1 MRSKDWKKWFVNLI
15 FASSSTTLCFT
26 NIELVKATNSTRQ
39 KTIREFGTYIPL
51 SESSGLISK
60 SFDKSSSN
68 EVKPSRSVCV
78 SIACLYDIRDSS
90 TAGNRLKSEDKKKT
104 KLFKNTLVILL
115 PKNSHINTNDI
126 KVPGTVKNHKFN
138 PNIPIPIISEPLEDA
153 ISQSVQ
159 DKIISLPSEDEIVLP
174 STKDTIT
181 TDKNIISPDKNTN
194 TPEFSELS
202 TLDRKL
208 PPISVQI
215 VQNPKPPPPPPPP
228 TPENVEKDP
237 PPLESQ
243 PTDFP
248 ATSPEEVEQKLDT
261 LEDERSIRL
270 GKLLQLLEENK
281 QKQQQVEQ
289 LEQQPDAIFNELGT
303 IRARKVPE
311 PRQPLDPKQ
320 PPIEKSEE
328 KFKPVGYLLGRV
340 GYFHTSN
347 IFSSR
352 DKPDDDGLIFS
363 GLTLAAA
370 PFKIAPKTY
379 LNGSIDGNIIRY
391 GDKSEFD
398 YNQIRFNLGIYQ
410 QLTSKMYG
418 EIGWNNQQL
427 FYSKDDGSNFSSGD
441 KFLNENSFRLSLGR
455 RDPIAPKLNLDSF
468 YQLRLSLT
476 NPPEKR
482 NRIINYVW
490 LSLNYYLQQSLRLG
504 VDYQFSLSNFLERSR
519 EDQYHRI
526 SANLRYSISNL
537 NSINLQ
543 SGFTLGGSK
552 DPNIDF
558 DGWFFSVNYSWD
570 IGQF

>member
-1 MRSKDWKKWFVNLI
+1 L
-15 FASSSTTLCFT
+15 ST
-26 NIELVKATNSTRQ
+26 
-39 KTIREFGTYIPL
+39 P
-51 SESSGLISK
+51 
-60 SFDKSSSN
+60 DK
-68 EVKPSRSVCV
+68 E
-78 SIACLYDIRDSS
+78 
-90 TAGNRLKSEDKKKT
+90 
-104 KLFKNTLVILL
+104 
-115 PKNSHINTNDI
+115 
-126 KVPGTVKNHKFN
+126 
-138 PNIPIPIISEPLEDA
+138 
-153 ISQSVQ
+153 
-159 DKIISLPSEDEIVLP
+159 LPS
-174 STKDTIT
+174 
-181 TDKNIISPDKNTN
+181 
-194 TPEFSELS
+194 
-202 TLDRKL
+202 
-208 PPISVQI
+208 ISVKI
-215 VQNPKPPPPPPPP
+215 VQNSEPPPAP
-228 TPENVEKDP
+228 TPENIEKDP

-248 ATSPEEVEQKLDT
+248 ATSPEEVEQKLDS

-281 QKQQQVEQ
+281 QKQQEEK
-289 LEQQPDAIFNELGT
+289 LEQQSDAIYDELGI

-311 PRQPLDPKQ
+311 QPQPLDPKQ
-320 PPIEKSEE
+320 PPIEKTEE

-347 IFSSR
+347 IFSSAN
-352 DKPDDDGLIFS
+352 DPEDDGLIFS

-379 LNGSIDGNIIRY
+379 LNASIEGNIIRY
-391 GDKSEFD
+391 SDQSKFD

-427 FYSKDDGSNFSSGD
+427 FYSRDSDRFNFPSSGD

-476 NPPEKR
+476 NPPEER

-490 LSLNYYLQQSLRLG
+490 LSLNYSLQKSLRVG
-504 VDYQFSLSNFLERSR
+504 VDYQFSLSNFLERDR

-526 SANLRYSISNL
+526 SANLRYSISDL
-537 NSINLQ
+537 SSINLQ
-543 SGFTLGGSK
+543 SGFALGGSTE
-552 DPNIDF
+552 DNIDF
-558 DGWFFSVNYSWD
+558 DGWFFSLNYSWD

>member
-1 MRSKDWKKWFVNLI
+1 MKLKDWKKLCLYLI
-15 FASSSTTLCFT
+15 FASSSTTLYCSSMKV
-26 NIELVKATNSTRQ
+26 VKASNPSRQ
-39 KTIREFGTYIPL
+39 TKL
-51 SESSGLISK
+51 LESSGFISK

-68 EVKPSRSVCV
+68 GVKRSRSV
-78 SIACLYDIRDSS
+78 SQRDSS
-90 TAGNRLKSEDKKKT
+90 TAGNRLRADKQKT
-104 KLFKNTLVILL
+104 KQTKI
-115 PKNSHINTNDI
+115 SDANTNGI
-126 KVPGTVKNHKFN
+126 KVQASVEKHQITES
-138 PNIPIPIISEPLEDA
+138 ISLSIISEQLQDA
-153 ISQSVQ
+153 ISMEVQ
-159 DKIISLPSEDEIVLP
+159 NKIISVPADAIFLPYI
-174 STKDTIT
+174 KDTT
-181 TDKNIISPDKNTN
+181 ASDKSIISPDKNIVP
-194 TPEFSELS
+194 PEFSDFS
-202 TLDRKL
+202 TPNKEL
-208 PPISVQI
+208 PPISVKI
-215 VQNPKPPPPPPPP
+215 VQNPEPPPAP

-270 GKLLQLLEENK
+270 GKLLQLLEENE
-281 QKQQQVEQ
+281 QKQQEEQ
-289 LEQQPDAIFNELGT
+289 EQQEQQQYSIYNELGI
-303 IRARKVPE
+303 IRALKVPE
-311 PRQPLDPKQ
+311 TPQPLEQKQ
-320 PPIEKSEE
+320 PPPIEKTEE

-352 DKPDDDGLIFS
+352 TNPVDDGLIFS

-391 GDKSEFD
+391 SDQSEFD

-427 FYSKDDGSNFSSGD
+427 FYSKDSDRFNFSSGD
-441 KFLNENSFRLSLGR
+441 KFLNENSFRLSVGR
-455 RDPIAPKLNLDSF
+455 RDPLGKKLNLDSF
-468 YQLRLSLT
+468 YELRLSLT
-476 NPPEKR
+476 NPPENR
-482 NRIINYVW
+482 NRFINYVW
-490 LSLNYYLQQSLRLG
+490 LSLNYRLQQSLRVG

-526 SANLRYSISNL
+526 SANLKYGISDL
-537 NSINLQ
+537 SSINLQ
-543 SGFTLGGSK
+543 SGFALGGST
-552 DPNIDF
+552 DRNIDF

-570 IGQF
+570 LGQF

>member
-1 MRSKDWKKWFVNLI
+1 MKSKDWKKLCLYAI

-26 NIELVKATNSTRQ
+26 NVEVVKATNSSRQ
-39 KTIREFGTYIPL
+39 TKQREFVSKISL
-51 SESSGLISK
+51 SEKSGFISK
-60 SFDKSSSN
+60 SFDKFSSN
-68 EVKPSRSVCV
+68 
-78 SIACLYDIRDSS
+78 
-90 TAGNRLKSEDKKKT
+90 GNRLKAQGKKKI
-104 KLFKNTLVILL
+104 KQNNNTSVILR
-115 PKNSHINTNDI
+115 SRIRHANTSDS
-126 KVPGTVKNHKFN
+126 KVQASVRKQKFSKS
-138 PNIPIPIISEPLEDA
+138 ISLPIIPEPLKDTVV
-153 ISQSVQ
+153 SQSVQ
-159 DKIISLPSEDEIVLP
+159 NKIISVPVEDGIVLP
-174 STKDTIT
+174 SIKDTSA
-181 TDKNIISPDKNTN
+181 TDKNIIP
-194 TPEFSELS
+194 PEFSDFS
-202 TLDRKL
+202 TPNKEL
-208 PPISVQI
+208 PPISVKI
-215 VQNPKPPPPPPPP
+215 VQNSEPPPAP

-270 GKLLQLLEENK
+270 RKLLQLIEENQEK
-281 QKQQQVEQ
+281 QKEKEEQ
-289 LEQQPDAIFNELGT
+289 LQQTFNNELGT
-303 IRARKVPE
+303 IRAIKVPE
-311 PRQPLDPKQ
+311 PPQPLDPKQ
-320 PPIEKSEE
+320 PPPEKPEE

-352 DKPDDDGLIFS
+352 NNPVDDGLIFS

-370 PFKIAPKTY
+370 PFRIAPKTF

-391 GDKSEFD
+391 SDQSEFD

-427 FYSKDDGSNFSSGD
+427 FYSKDSKRFNFASGD
-441 KFLNENSFRLSLGR
+441 KFLNENSFRLSVGR
-455 RDPIAPKLNLDSF
+455 RDPLAPKLNLDSF
-468 YQLRLSLT
+468 YEIRLSLT

-482 NRIINYVW
+482 NRVINYIW
-490 LSLNYYLQQSLRLG
+490 LSLNYRLQQSLRVG
-504 VDYQFSLSNFLERSR
+504 VDYQFSLSNFLERTR

-526 SANLRYSISNL
+526 SANLKYGISDL
-537 NSINLQ
+537 SSINLQ
-543 SGFTLGGSK
+543 SGFALGGST
-552 DPNIDF
+552 DSNIDF